1 MFAAASLTDALESV
15 AASYQRETG
24 QAVRLSFAGSGAVA
38 RQVQSGAP
46 ADLVILAD
54 EPWMDRLEEAGRV
67 QPGTRRDLLT
77 NSLVVIAG
85 ADAPQS
91 ADPLAWVSNGDRKL
105 VIGDP
110 ESVPA
115 GAYART
121 WLQGIGRWEALQPH
135 LVTAADVRAAR
146 TFVERGEAALGVV
159 YRSDAVGAQG
169 VRVVLT
175 PPPEQQPRI
184 VYPAALLKD
193 AKPGADDFMAYLE
206 GPEARAAF
214 EAAGFGQS
222 R

>member
-67 QPGTRRDLLT
+67 QPGTRLDLLT
-77 NSLVVIAG
+77 NALVVIG
-85 ADAPQS
+85 ADAPQV
-91 ADPLAWVSNGDRKL
+91 ADPLAWVSDGDRKL

-121 WLQGIGRWEALQPH
+121 WLQGIGRWDGLQPH

-175 PPPEQQPRI
+175 PPAGQQPRI
-184 VYPAALLKD
+184 VYPAALLND
-193 AKPGADDFMAYLE
+193 ATPGADDFLAYLE

>member
-54 EPWMDRLEEAGRV
+54 EPWMDRLQEAGRV
-67 QPGTRRDLLT
+67 RPGTRRDLLT

>member
-54 EPWMDRLEEAGRV
+54 EPWMDRLQEAGRV
-67 QPGTRRDLLT
+67 RPGTRRDLLT

-91 ADPLAWVSNGDRKL
+91 ADPLAWVADSDRKL

-121 WLQGIGRWEALQPH
+121 WLQGIGRWDGLQPH

-193 AKPGADDFMAYLE
+193 AKPGADDFLAYLE

>member
-54 EPWMDRLEEAGRV
+54 EPWMDRLQEAGRLR
-67 QPGTRRDLLT
+67 PGTRRDLLT
-77 NSLVVIAG
+77 NTLVVIAG
-85 ADAPQS
+85 ADAPQV
-91 ADPLAWVSNGDRKL
+91 ADPLAWVSDGDRKL

-121 WLQGIGRWEALQPH
+121 WLQGIGRWDGLQPH

-193 AKPGADDFMAYLE
+193 AQPDADAFLAYLQ

-214 EAAGFGQS
+214 ETAGFGQS

>member
-54 EPWMDRLEEAGRV
+54 EPWMDRLQEAGRV
-67 QPGTRRDLLT
+67 RPGTRRDLLT

-91 ADPLAWVSNGDRKL
+91 ADPLAWVSDGDRKL

-121 WLQGIGRWEALQPH
+121 WLQGIGRWDGLQPH

-175 PPPEQQPRI
+175 PPAGQQPRI

>member
-67 QPGTRRDLLT
+67 QPGTRLDLLT
-77 NSLVVIAG
+77 NALVVIG
-85 ADAPQS
+85 ADAPQV
-91 ADPLAWVSNGDRKL
+91 ADPLAWVSDGDRKL

-121 WLQGIGRWEALQPH
+121 WLQGIGRWDGLQPH

-175 PPPEQQPRI
+175 PPAGQQPRI
-184 VYPAALLKD
+184 VYPAALLND
-193 AKPGADDFMAYLE
+193 ATPGADDFLAYLQ
-206 GPEARAAF
+206 GQSARAVF
-214 EAAGFGQS
+214 DAAGFGPP

>member
-67 QPGTRRDLLT
+67 RPGTRLDLLT
-77 NSLVVIAG
+77 NALVVIG
-85 ADAPQS
+85 ADAPQV
-91 ADPLAWVSNGDRKL
+91 ADPLAWVSDGDRKL
-105 VIGDP
+105 VIGAP

-121 WLQGIGRWEALQPH
+121 WLQGIGRWDGLQPH

-175 PPPEQQPRI
+175 PPAGQQPRI
-184 VYPAALLKD
+184 VYPAALLND
-193 AKPGADDFMAYLE
+193 AKPGADDFLAYLQ
-206 GPEARAAF
+206 GQSARAVF
-214 EAAGFGQS
+214 DAAGFGPP

>member
-54 EPWMDRLEEAGRV
+54 EPWMDRLQEAGRV
-67 QPGTRRDLLT
+67 RPGTRRDLLT

-214 EAAGFGQS
+214 EVAGFGQS

>member
-54 EPWMDRLEEAGRV
+54 EPWMDRLQEAGRV
-67 QPGTRRDLLT
+67 RPDTRLDLLT
-77 NSLVVIAG
+77 NTLVVIAG

-91 ADPLAWVSNGDRKL
+91 ADPLAWVADSDRKL

-121 WLQGIGRWEALQPH
+121 WLQGIGRWDGLQPH

-184 VYPAALLKD
+184 VYPAALLND
-193 AKPGADDFMAYLE
+193 ATPGADDFLAYLQ
-206 GPEARAAF
+206 GQSARAVF
-214 EAAGFGQS
+214 DAAGFGPP

>member
-67 QPGTRRDLLT
+67 QPGTRLDLLT
-77 NSLVVIAG
+77 NALVVIG
-85 ADAPQS
+85 ADAPQV
-91 ADPLAWVSNGDRKL
+91 ADPLAWVSDGDRKL

-121 WLQGIGRWEALQPH
+121 WLQGIGRWDGLQPH

-175 PPPEQQPRI
+175 PPAGQQPRI

-193 AKPGADDFMAYLE
+193 AQPGADAFLAYLQ
-206 GPEARAAF
+206 GPSARAVF
-214 EAAGFGQS
+214 DAAGFGPP

>member
-54 EPWMDRLEEAGRV
+54 EPWMARLQEAGRV
-67 QPGTRRDLLT
+67 RPGTRRDLLT

-85 ADAPQS
+85 TDAPQS
-91 ADPLAWVSNGDRKL
+91 ADPLAWVADSDRKL

-121 WLQGIGRWEALQPH
+121 WLQGIGRWDGLQPH

>member
-67 QPGTRRDLLT
+67 QSGTRLDLLT
-77 NSLVVIAG
+77 NTLVVIAG

>member
-54 EPWMDRLEEAGRV
+54 EPWMDRLQEAGRV
-67 QPGTRRDLLT
+67 RPGTRRDLLT
-77 NSLVVIAG
+77 NTLVVIAG
-85 ADAPQS
+85 PDAPQS

-193 AKPGADDFMAYLE
+193 AAPGADDFLAYLE